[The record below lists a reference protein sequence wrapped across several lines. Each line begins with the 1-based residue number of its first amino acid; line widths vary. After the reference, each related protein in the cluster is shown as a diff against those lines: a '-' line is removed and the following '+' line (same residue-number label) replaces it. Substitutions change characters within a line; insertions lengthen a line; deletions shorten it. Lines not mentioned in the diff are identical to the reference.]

1 MIDKMI
7 KRYVNEVVKYLPI
20 LDRRQ
25 ARMVITATI
34 YERLEEYTNGLRPI
48 RRDVK
53 AVLRELG
60 APAKVAYAYYDD
72 FHVPFRSRLNTKNM
86 LEYMMRIISVLAL
99 VLVVLGMGQL
109 LLGSSN
115 IGILVAGVGFGI
127 VTMFY
132 QMISQVREDSM
143 TFGFTDSWE

>member
-1 MIDKMI
+1 MIEKMI
-7 KRYVNEVVKYLPI
+7 KKYVKEVIKYLPI

-25 ARMVITATI
+25 ARMIITATI

-72 FHVPFRSRLNTKNM
+72 FHVPFISRLNTKNI
-86 LEYMMRIISVLAL
+86 LEHLMHFISVLAL
-99 VLVVLGMGQL
+99 VLVVFGMVQL
-109 LLGSSN
+109 LMGSGN
-115 IGILVAGVGFGI
+115 IGILVVGVVLGV

-132 QMISQVREDSM
+132 QVVNQVRED
-143 TFGFTDSWE
+143 FQALHLTDSLE